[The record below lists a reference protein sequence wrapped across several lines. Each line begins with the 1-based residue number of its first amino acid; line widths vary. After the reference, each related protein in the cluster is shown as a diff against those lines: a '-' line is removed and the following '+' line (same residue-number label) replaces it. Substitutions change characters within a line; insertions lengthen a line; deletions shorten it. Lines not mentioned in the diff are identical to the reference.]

1 MSDPGASAGKAPS
14 DDPVLVQRAK
24 VRRVAAGGQRLGF
37 AIYGIDAVLFFVAL
51 AVGFE
56 GWLATAVTVGLIAGS
71 VVLLPSILL
80 AYSVRAA
87 DRDDRERGLR
97 T

>member
-1 MSDPGASAGKAPS
+1 MSSS
-14 DDPVLVQRAK
+14 EDPVLVRRAK
-24 VRRVAAGGQRLGF
+24 VRRVASMGQRVGF

-87 DRDDRERGLR
+87 DRDDRERGLS

>member
-1 MSDPGASAGKAPS
+1 MSKPPS
-14 DDPVLVQRAK
+14 QGENPTDPVLVKRAK
-24 VRRVAAGGQRLGF
+24 VRRLASRGQRLGF
-37 AIYGIDAVLFFVAL
+37 AIYGVDVVLFFIAL

-71 VVLLPSILL
+71 VVLLPSILV

-87 DRDDRERGLR
+87 DRDDRERGLG